1 LSTHPSADEDLPAGP
16 ETGLTDED
24 RQGAD
29 LSGLGFP
36 VIARLLNAADYKRVF
51 DKSVRSSDQFFTVL
65 ARPNEMSNA
74 RLGTAITKKRVRL
87 AVKRNLLK
95 RIARESFRQ
104 TRDKFN
110 ADYIVLAGPQ
120 CLNASNQQ
128 LFKSLTRHWQSLNK
142 KCEKF

>member
-1 LSTHPSADEDLPAGP
+1 MLH
-16 ETGLTDED
+16 
-24 RQGAD
+24 
-29 LSGLGFP
+29 
-36 VIARLLNAADYKRVF
+36 
-51 DKSVRSSDQFFTVL
+51 
-65 ARPNEMSNA
+65 A

-120 CLNASNQQ
+120 CLKASNQQ
-128 LFKSLTRHWQSLNK
+128 LFESLTRHWQSLNK